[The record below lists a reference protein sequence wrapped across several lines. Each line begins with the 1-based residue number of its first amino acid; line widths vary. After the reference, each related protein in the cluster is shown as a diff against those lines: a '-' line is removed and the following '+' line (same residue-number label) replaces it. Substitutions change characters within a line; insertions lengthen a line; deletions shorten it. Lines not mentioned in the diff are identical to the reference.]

1 MNHPYYNYCRKRKRV
16 DYITNN
22 VFRLLMDRSEIYW
35 DSFLPAF
42 FDRMSVMMKKNM
54 TDLVSDYGITGA
66 HAIYLIALR
75 LQDGQTLVEISRFLD
90 LDTSNTNRV
99 VKVLRDEGLIYDD
112 RKSDSNKKYRIFLTE
127 KGAQLADYVMEKI
140 IELNNSY
147 LKGIPYKDIIQMRRT
162 LMHIMDNM
170 GVDLEE
176 YIGSKYTSRFY
187 TYLQLNP
194 EDADYPI
201 EYRRVENSDRYHRS
215 QYDYDDRKADHSD
228 QNLQGTEDM
237 QYRRPPRPTE

>member
-1 MNHPYYNYCRKRKRV
+1 
-16 DYITNN
+16 
-22 VFRLLMDRSEIYW
+22 MDRSEIYW

-75 LQDGQTLVEISRFLD
+75 LQDGQTLVEISKFLD

-99 VKVLRDEGLIYDD
+99 VKVLREKELIYDD
-112 RKSDSNKKYRIFLTE
+112 RKSESNKKYRIFLTE
-127 KGAQLADYVMEKI
+127 KGAQLADYVMEKT
-140 IELNNSY
+140 IELNDSY

-162 LMHIMDNM
+162 LIQIMDNM

-201 EYRRVENSDRYHRS
+201 EYRRVENAERHHKTHPDYNVGHGGGGKRTSRITEPS
-215 QYDYDDRKADHSD
+215 Q
-228 QNLQGTEDM
+228 Q
-237 QYRRPPRPTE
+237 

>member
-1 MNHPYYNYCRKRKRV
+1 
-16 DYITNN
+16 
-22 VFRLLMDRSEIYW
+22 MDRSEIYW

-75 LQDGQTLVEISRFLD
+75 LQDGQTLVEISKFLD

-99 VKVLRDEGLIYDD
+99 VKVLREKELIYDD
-112 RKSDSNKKYRIFLTE
+112 RKSESNKKYRIFLTE
-127 KGAQLADYVMEKI
+127 KGAQLADYVMEKT
-140 IELNNSY
+140 IELNDSY

-162 LMHIMDNM
+162 LIQIMDNM

-201 EYRRVENSDRYHRS
+201 EYRRVENAERHHKTHPDYNVGHGGGGRGHPESQSQVNNERY
-215 QYDYDDRKADHSD
+215 
-228 QNLQGTEDM
+228 
-237 QYRRPPRPTE
+237 